1 MWAIKVLNGP
11 QAGKIYQLDEG
22 SHTLGR
28 SSQSSVKIRSHSVS
42 KVHAKIMV
50 MEDKVIISDNQSS
63 NGVVVNGVKIQN
75 QALRSGD
82 KFALGEVLFDV
93 IQLPKFV
100 SILPEMDSRPRR
112 SSQTQT
118 HGNNA
123 LAHAEFGM
131 EPVQGSNEV
140 EILSSSV
147 KPKDE
152 ENKPALSLQEKVEYY
167 IEEVALPGV
176 YEYSYKFDLKYVVMS
191 FVIFFVVLVTALSVI
206 PVIQV
211 SRDFVVDESTRRAD
225 ALAKILVQENRDHV
239 ISKNDISV
247 NVRAVR
253 NEAGVD
259 QAFII
264 DALDGHVIAPVKQR
278 GRFPSIPFVQR
289 ARKKP
294 GRYHEI
300 LDNRIGVSRPILYT
314 DPQTGEPAPIAYAI
328 VLYNLDRVALD
339 VPRTLSLMIQILLIT
354 ILAGGVLYF
363 FLYKVITKPLYDLN
377 EEMNMALKEGSNNIE
392 LKTPTPIFQKLVSN
406 INSALSR
413 MSEDESNQMSV
424 GVGDKSME
432 AYELVQM
439 FPVAALAIS
448 PENETIMAQNDYI
461 SGHPLF
467 DDDQLQDKYVDDL
480 TDPSLVENIKD
491 LLQKCADNPNQ
502 KHSNPLPSGSGMNF
516 EVSIKSIQELGNISY
531 YVVCFA
537 EVYDDD
543 EGFEE

>member
-1 MWAIKVLNGP
+1 MWAIKILNGP
-11 QAGKIYQLDEG
+11 QAGKIFQLKDG
-22 SHTLGR
+22 AHTLGR
-28 SSQSSVKIRSHSVS
+28 SSQSSIKIKSHSVS

-63 NGVVVNGVKIQN
+63 NGIVVNGVKIQN
-75 QALRSGD
+75 QTLRSGD

-93 IQLPKFV
+93 ILLPKFV
-100 SILPEMDSRPRR
+100 SILPEMEMPSQPSSH
-112 SSQTQT
+112 SSQ
-118 HGNNA
+118 GNNA
-123 LAHAEFGM
+123 LAHAEFAITAPENNGL
-131 EPVQGSNEV
+131 
-140 EILSSSV
+140 EILSSNVKTKEEEV
-147 KPKDE
+147 KPV
-152 ENKPALSLQEKVEYY
+152 LTLQEKVEYY

-191 FVIFFVVLVTALSVI
+191 FVIFFIFLVTALSVI

-225 ALAKILVQENRDHV
+225 ALAKILVQENRDFV

-253 NEAGVD
+253 NEPGVD
-259 QAFII
+259 QAYII
-264 DALDGHVIAPVKQR
+264 DALDGHVIAPINQR
-278 GRFPSIPFVQR
+278 GRYASIPFVQR

-294 GRYHEI
+294 GQYREI
-300 LDNRIGVSRPILYT
+300 LNNRIGVSRPILYT

-339 VPRTLSLMIQILLIT
+339 IPRTLSLMIQILLIT

-377 EEMNMALKEGSNNIE
+377 EEMNTALKEGSNNIE

-413 MSEDESNQMSV
+413 MSADESEQMSV

-439 FPVAALAIS
+439 FPVAAIAIN
-448 PENETIMAQNDYI
+448 PENESIMAQNDYI
-461 SGHPLF
+461 SQHPLF
-467 DDDQLQDKYVDDL
+467 DDDQLQDKYIDDL
-480 TDPSLVENIKD
+480 TDSSLVDNLKD

-502 KHSNPLPSGSGMNF
+502 KHSNPLPSGSGVNF
-516 EVSIKSIQELGNISY
+516 EISIKSIQEMGTISY
-531 YVVCFA
+531 YVVCFT
-537 EVYDDD
+537 EVYED
-543 EGFEE
+543 EGFDE